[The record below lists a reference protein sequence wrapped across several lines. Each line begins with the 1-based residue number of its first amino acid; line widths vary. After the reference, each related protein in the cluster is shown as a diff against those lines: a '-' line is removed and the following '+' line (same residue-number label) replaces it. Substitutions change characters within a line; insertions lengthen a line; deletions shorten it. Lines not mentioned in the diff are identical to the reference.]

1 MVGVSLD
8 WIRTQ
13 YREIVALDAAIS
25 LMGWDKQVL
34 MPPGGAEARNA
45 QLEILSLLRY
55 AKLTNDRWVQA
66 VDTELAATDPDSVA
80 FRELEVLRRDIRLSM
95 ALPAELVGRKAKAA
109 NVAYETWKV
118 ARATSDF
125 ALMAPHLTELV
136 QIAQETSAALG
147 PAVRP
152 YDRLLDLYEQGAT
165 QADAEGM
172 FASML
177 PRLKSL
183 LALIREA
190 EPIDDAALRGGWDP
204 GVLRGVAQRIAGE
217 IGFRFEE
224 GRLDVAPN
232 AFCTHLDRRDVRMTT
247 RASDHVKGVL
257 SSSLHEM
264 GHGLYEQGDDPW
276 HVGTALAGGVSLA
289 VHESQSRLWENII
302 GRSLPF
308 WERFFPV
315 LAEVV
320 PDLAPLG
327 AEGFYRAYNRVEPTF
342 IRVGADEL
350 TYNLHILI
358 RFELE
363 VDLIEG
369 RLLVADLPAAWNAK
383 YEDYLGVV
391 PPNDGLGCL
400 QDVHWSRGSFG
411 YFSTYAMGN
420 VIGGAMWALMPQGSV
435 EESLSWLT
443 EKVYRLGQSVPPRAL
458 VESINGTY
466 LDPAPWLDY
475 AEAKYGGIY
484 GV

>member
-1 MVGVSLD
+1 MVCVNLD
-8 WIRTQ
+8 WIRKQ
-13 YREIVALDAAIS
+13 YRDIVALDAAIS

-34 MPPGGAEARNA
+34 MQPGGAEARNA
-45 QLEILSLLRY
+45 QLESLSLLRY
-55 AKLTNDRWVQA
+55 AKLTDDRFVQA
-66 VDTELAATDPDSVA
+66 VDDEIASADPDSVEY
-80 FRELEVLRRDIRLSM
+80 RELEVLRRDIRLSV
-95 ALPAELVGRKAKAA
+95 ALPAELVGRKAKVA

-118 ARATSDF
+118 ARASSDF
-125 ALMAPHLTELV
+125 ALMAPYFTQLV
-136 QIAQETSAALG
+136 EIAQETSAALG
-147 PAVRP
+147 PAERP
-152 YDRLLDLYEQGAT
+152 YDRLLDLYEEGAT

-172 FASML
+172 FTAML
-177 PRLKSL
+177 PRLKVL
-183 LALIREA
+183 LAKIREA
-190 EPIDDAALRGGWDP
+190 EPVDDFCLRGNWEP
-204 GVLRGVAQRIAGE
+204 AVLRGVAQRIAGE
-217 IGFRFEE
+217 IGFRFDE
-224 GRLDVAPN
+224 GRLDLAPN

-264 GHGLYEQGDDPW
+264 GHGLYEQNDDPW
-276 HVGTALAGGVSLA
+276 HGGTALAGGVSLA

-315 LAEVV
+315 LAEAV
-320 PDLAPLG
+320 PELAPLG

-363 VDLIEG
+363 VELVEG
-369 RLLVADLPAAWNAK
+369 RLAVADLPAAWNSK
-383 YEDYLGVV
+383 YEDYLGIV

-443 EKVYRLGQSVPPRAL
+443 EKIYRSGRSVPPRAL

-466 LDPAPWLDY
+466 LDPGPWLDY
-475 AEAKYGGIY
+475 ADAKYAAIY

>member
-1 MVGVSLD
+1 MSLD
-8 WIRTQ
+8 WIRRQ
-13 YREIVALDAAIS
+13 YRDLVALDAAIS
-25 LMGWDKQVL
+25 LMSWDKQVL
-34 MPPGGAEARNA
+34 MPPGGADARSA
-45 QLEILSLLRY
+45 QLEALTMRRY
-55 AKLTNDRWVQA
+55 AILTDDRFVDA
-66 VDTELAATDPDSVA
+66 VDREFGEAEVGTLEH
-80 FRELEVLRRDIRLSM
+80 RELSVLRRDIRQAIS
-95 ALPAELVGRKAKAA
+95 LPSELVRRKATVA

-125 ALMAPHLTELV
+125 ALLSPNLAQLV
-136 QIAQETSAALG
+136 EIAQETSAALG

-152 YDRLLDLYEQGAT
+152 YDRLLDLYEEGAK

-172 FASML
+172 FVAML
-177 PRLKSL
+177 PRLKAL
-183 LALIREA
+183 LGRIGEA
-190 EPIDDAALRGGWDP
+190 EPVDDSSLRGSWDP
-204 GVLRGVAQRIAGE
+204 AVLRGVAQRIAGE
-217 IGFRFEE
+217 IGFRFDE
-224 GRLDVAPN
+224 GRLDLAPN

-247 RASDHVKGVL
+247 RVSDHVKGVL

-276 HVGTALAGGVSLA
+276 HVGTVLAGGVSLA

-315 LAEVV
+315 LAEAV
-320 PDLAPLG
+320 PELAALG

-363 VDLIEG
+363 VELIEG
-369 RLLVADLPAAWNAK
+369 RLAVADLPEAWNAK
-383 YEDYLGVV
+383 YEDNLGIV

-420 VIGGAMWALMPQGSV
+420 VIGGAMWALMPQGSI

-443 EKVYRLGQSVPPRAL
+443 EKVYRLGRSVPPRAL
-458 VESINGTY
+458 VVSINGTY
-466 LDPAPWLDY
+466 LDPGPWLDY
-475 AEAKYGGIY
+475 VEAKYGAIY
-484 GV
+484 GG